1 MRNHGAKFCHLV
13 YFIHALASEEV
24 QSVQVCLI
32 VWERYGVV
40 GLLHGDHGLKEVT
53 LAFLY
58 VLTHGVEVCGQIH
71 AGREDTF
78 VIFALRLAI
87 ELLPP
92 FADVVQFGVIVHQH
106 LNLLALLAIE
116 VVTCSSILSGWILLQ
131 WRVDTAYLHH
141 TFCTVDERL
150 DIQSS
155 TCDRQQSYRRQ
166 YREASADIIF
176 DNISLVALLGSQ
188 GAQCA
193 TFSIGDTNDE
203 LLSSLFALLLFE
215 LGLQQTERQC
225 WLSGSTRFGDTDDT
239 ELLILQQLLQFV

>member
-1 MRNHGAKFCHLV
+1 MRNHGAEFCHLV
-13 YFIHALASEEV
+13 YFIHALACEEV

-40 GLLHGDHGLKEVT
+40 GLLHGDHGFKEVT

-58 VLTHGVEVCGQIH
+58 VLSHRVEIGGQIH
-71 AGREDTF
+71 AGRENTF

-92 FADVVQFGVIVHQH
+92 LADVVQFRVIVHEH
-106 LNLLALLAIE
+106 LNLLSLLAVE
-116 VVTCSSILSGWILLQ
+116 VVTCSSILCCGILLQ

-141 TFCTVDERL
+141 TFCTVNQCV

-155 TCDRQQSYRRQ
+155 AGDRQQSYRRQ
-166 YREASADIIF
+166 YREASAYIIF

-188 GAQCA
+188 GAQCTA
-193 TFSIGDTNDE
+193 FGIGDADDE

-215 LGLQQTERQC
+215 LGLQQTER
-225 WLSGSTRFGDTDDT
+225 
-239 ELLILQQLLQFV
+239 